1 MTVSNAP
8 DLTAEFLVTCL
19 CAQWCGSCREYRPSF
34 EALAGK
40 RPGVAYA
47 WVDVEDEAEV
57 AGDVDVDNFPTLV
70 IQRGEHVLFCGP
82 MIPDVRALDR
92 LLASFMEQDAATSA
106 AYAIGTPE
114 RRAWQ
119 GVADVRSRLREAS
132 R

>member
-1 MTVSNAP
+1 MTVSTAP

-34 EALAGK
+34 EALAGS

-92 LLASFMEQDAATSA
+92 LLVSFMEQDAAASA
-106 AYAIGTPE
+106 AYAVGTPE
-114 RRAWQ
+114 RRGWQ
-119 GVADVRSRLREAS
+119 GVADVRSRLREANS
-132 R
+132 